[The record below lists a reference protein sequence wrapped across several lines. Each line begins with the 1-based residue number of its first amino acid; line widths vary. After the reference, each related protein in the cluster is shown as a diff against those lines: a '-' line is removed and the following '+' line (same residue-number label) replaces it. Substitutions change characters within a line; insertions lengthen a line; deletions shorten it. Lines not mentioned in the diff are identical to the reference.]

1 MGRINRTSILSGML
15 VGIGVIINTF
25 SQNKYIGAM
34 LFSFALLTIIQLQLQ
49 LYTGQIGFFT
59 EKRYK
64 IKEYCFMLVLNFIG
78 ASLSTF
84 LALITRS
91 ETDINYIIEVSKTK
105 FSHTYFELFIC
116 GLLCGVLMFIAVY
129 CKNTIITIFC
139 IMIFILS
146 GYEHCVADFPFILL
160 NISFENIVKFLLIV
174 TGNSIGSIIAYY
186 LKDYRN
192 ILIV

>member
-1 MGRINRTSILSGML
+1 MDRINMIKSSILSGML

-25 SQNKYIGAM
+25 SQNKYVGAM

-64 IKEYCFMLVLNFIG
+64 IKEYCFMLALNFIG

-84 LALITRS
+84 LALMTRS

-146 GYEHCVADFPFILL
+146 GYEHCVADFPFVLL
-160 NISFENIVKFLLIV
+160 NISVENIVKFLLIV
-174 TGNSIGSIIAYY
+174 TGNSIGSIIIYH
-186 LKDYRN
+186 
-192 ILIV
+192 LIKIRGEN

>member
-1 MGRINRTSILSGML
+1 MGRIDRTSILSGIL

-25 SQNKYIGAM
+25 SQNKYVGAM

-64 IKEYCFMLVLNFIG
+64 IKEYCFMLILNFFG
-78 ASLSTF
+78 VSLSTF
-84 LALITRS
+84 LALITRN
-91 ETDINYIIEVSKTK
+91 ETDMNYIIVVSKIK

-116 GLLCGVLMFIAVY
+116 GLLCGALMYISVY

-146 GYEHCVADFPFILL
+146 GYEHCIADFPFILL
-160 NISFENIVKFLLIV
+160 NLSFENIVKFLLIV
-174 TGNSIGSIIAYY
+174 TGNSIGSIITHH
-186 LKDYRN
+186 
-192 ILIV
+192 LIKN

>member
-64 IKEYCFMLVLNFIG
+64 IKEYCFMLALNFIG

-91 ETDINYIIEVSKTK
+91 ETDINYIIEVSNTK

-160 NISFENIVKFLLIV
+160 NVSFENIVKILLIV
-174 TGNSIGSIIAYY
+174 TGNSIGSIIAYH

-192 ILIV
+192 ILII